1 MSDIELGSVI
11 SLIMENPELVAE
23 IKRLAEKGASD
34 TKEPESESTEMMVNS
49 KTVPENTSNRV
60 ETSAPIPERKSNARG
75 KRSELIH
82 ALSPYISEGR
92 QKALETFMTIADI
105 LDMMREK

>member
-1 MSDIELGSVI
+1 MSDIELSSVI
-11 SLIMENPELVAE
+11 SLIMENPELVAQ
-23 IKRLAEKGASD
+23 IKKLAESRTDESSTDAKDTEIEVGKAEEPVLDSNTQTVENSAS
-34 TKEPESESTEMMVNS
+34 VR
-49 KTVPENTSNRV
+49 KTHT
-60 ETSAPIPERKSNARG
+60 RG
-75 KRSELIH
+75 KRSELLH

>member
-11 SLIMENPELVAE
+11 SMIMENPELIAE
-23 IKRLAEKGASD
+23 IKRLAEQKNTEDKNEAEPTAVKIEEKPLNEITEEISL
-34 TKEPESESTEMMVNS
+34 KKPESEKRPRS
-49 KTVPENTSNRV
+49 K
-60 ETSAPIPERKSNARG
+60 G
-75 KRSELIH
+75 KRSELLH

>member
-1 MSDIELGSVI
+1 MSELELGSVI
-11 SLIMENPELVAE
+11 SLIMENPELIAQ
-23 IKRLAEKGASD
+23 IKRLAENKSD
-34 TKEPESESTEMMVNS
+34 SSPQKTSEATDVNREMPVEVAESVALSRDPVPQKRDKTK
-49 KTVPENTSNRV
+49 
-60 ETSAPIPERKSNARG
+60 G
-75 KRSELIH
+75 KRSELLH

>member
-11 SLIMENPELVAE
+11 SLIMENPELIAE
-23 IKRLAEKGASD
+23 IKRLAEAK
-34 TKEPESESTEMMVNS
+34 
-49 KTVPENTSNRV
+49 SNEAE
-60 ETSAPIPERKSNARG
+60 ETSASTAIKDSDKRAEVIAPVTECDRPAPEKHARAKG
-75 KRSELIH
+75 RRNELLH

>member
-11 SLIMENPELVAE
+11 SLIMENPELIAE
-23 IKRLAEKGASD
+23 IKRLAEAKS
-34 TKEPESESTEMMVNS
+34 SEGENVSSSQEAE
-49 KTVPENTSNRV
+49 VPTMAEAPVIGSNKNG
-60 ETSAPIPERKSNARG
+60 RKSEEKVTNDKGR
-75 KRSELIH
+75 RSELLR

>member
-11 SLIMENPELVAE
+11 SLIMENPDLIRE
-23 IKRLAEKGASD
+23 IKRLAESKQDEPKSEDTAS
-34 TKEPESESTEMMVNS
+34 
-49 KTVPENTSNRV
+49 
-60 ETSAPIPERKSNARG
+60 ALQIPEKPDGTDEVAAVISKPTPKEKARSRG
-75 KRSELIH
+75 KRSELLH

>member
-11 SLIMENPELVAE
+11 SLIMENPELIAE
-23 IKRLAEKGASD
+23 IKRLAESRDGETDKAPKNTEAEEPIKTAEVIAPPIEAVKPNSD
-34 TKEPESESTEMMVNS
+34 RQK
-49 KTVPENTSNRV
+49 KT
-60 ETSAPIPERKSNARG
+60 RG
-75 KRSELIH
+75 KRSEFLH

>member
-11 SLIMENPELVAE
+11 SLIMENPELIAE
-23 IKRLAEKGASD
+23 IKRLAERKNAEDSQQVEDTATKVQENTPTKIAEETAS
-34 TKEPESESTEMMVNS
+34 TTPEPEKRPRS
-49 KTVPENTSNRV
+49 K
-60 ETSAPIPERKSNARG
+60 G
-75 KRSELIH
+75 KRGELLH

>member
-11 SLIMENPELVAE
+11 SLIMENPELIAE
-23 IKRLAEKGASD
+23 IKRLAEAK
-34 TKEPESESTEMMVNS
+34 SEETEDRSADATTEDQGKSAEAV
-49 KTVPENTSNRV
+49 
-60 ETSAPIPERKSNARG
+60 APITETVMPTRDRHTRVKG
-75 KRSELIH
+75 KRSELLH

>member
-11 SLIMENPELVAE
+11 SLIMENPELIAE
-23 IKRLAEKGASD
+23 IKRLAERKNTEDNQEAQETITEPQEKLL
-34 TKEPESESTEMMVNS
+34 TKTTEETAFDKPEPTKRQGS
-49 KTVPENTSNRV
+49 K
-60 ETSAPIPERKSNARG
+60 G
-75 KRSELIH
+75 KRSELLH

>member
-1 MSDIELGSVI
+1 MNDIELGSVI

-23 IKRLAEKGASD
+23 IKRLAESGSD
-34 TKEPESESTEMMVNS
+34 
-49 KTVPENTSNRV
+49 KTT
-60 ETSAPIPERKSNARG
+60 ETSKEVITEAKDADTVMPISEAVKPSPERHTKARG
-75 KRSELIH
+75 KRSELLH

>member
-11 SLIMENPELVAE
+11 SLIMENPDLVAE
-23 IKRLAEKGASD
+23 IKRLAEKRS
-34 TKEPESESTEMMVNS
+34 SESKDEPVASVEKNDAEEIKVTEEI
-49 KTVPENTSNRV
+49 KGRV
-60 ETSAPIPERKSNARG
+60 EPPPRRGDIKG
-75 KRSELIH
+75 KRSELLH
-82 ALSPYISEGR
+82 ALAPYISEGR

>member
-11 SLIMENPELVAE
+11 SLIMENPDLIRE
-23 IKRLAEKGASD
+23 IKRLAERKQEVSQ
-34 TKEPESESTEMMVNS
+34 PESTAITAQIPEKPDEIVE
-49 KTVPENTSNRV
+49 KTVAISKPTPEEKIRS
-60 ETSAPIPERKSNARG
+60 RG
-75 KRSELIH
+75 KRSELLH
-82 ALSPYISEGR
+82 ALSPYISEDR

>member
-11 SLIMENPELVAE
+11 SLIMENPELIAE
-23 IKRLAEKGASD
+23 IKRLAETKSSDVENRASAPQEAVPI
-34 TKEPESESTEMMVNS
+34 KASEPTLPTVN
-49 KTVPENTSNRV
+49 KVRVPE
-60 ETSAPIPERKSNARG
+60 EKSPKDRG
-75 KRSELIH
+75 KRSELLH
-82 ALSPYISEGR
+82 ALSPYISESR

>member
-11 SLIMENPELVAE
+11 SMIMENPELIAE
-23 IKRLAEKGASD
+23 IKRLAEKKSEESVPNDKVIAPQSV
-34 TKEPESESTEMMVNS
+34 TESVNTSPEE
-49 KTVPENTSNRV
+49 KTVSTP
-60 ETSAPIPERKSNARG
+60 APERRPRSKG
-75 KRSELIH
+75 KRSELLH

>member
-11 SLIMENPELVAE
+11 SLIMENPELVAQ
-23 IKRLAEKGASD
+23 IKKLAEGKA
-34 TKEPESESTEMMVNS
+34 EE
-49 KTVPENTSNRV
+49 
-60 ETSAPIPERKSNARG
+60 SAPASTDTPIENKEDEVAVAQPTSEAINSTPERKANVKG
-75 KRSELIH
+75 KRSELLH

>member
-1 MSDIELGSVI
+1 MSELELGSVI
-11 SLIMENPELVAE
+11 SLIMENHELIAE
-23 IKRLAEKGASD
+23 IKRLSENRSDSSPQKTSEATDVNTEKPVEV
-34 TKEPESESTEMMVNS
+34 TESVALSRGPTPQKRD
-49 KTVPENTSNRV
+49 KT
-60 ETSAPIPERKSNARG
+60 RG
-75 KRSELIH
+75 KRSELLH

>member
-11 SLIMENPELVAE
+11 SMIMENPELIAE
-23 IKRLAEKGASD
+23 IKRLAENKSRD
-34 TKEPESESTEMMVNS
+34 ESTKEGTNAPKEVEKVIETAPEEVINTTPTPKDRSNS
-49 KTVPENTSNRV
+49 K
-60 ETSAPIPERKSNARG
+60 G
-75 KRSELIH
+75 KRSELLH